1 MILTDTSDLTNMRD
15 LVRDFDLVPFLTA
28 YNDNLEKTIVGGERE
43 LSDKERSPRLSHS
56 FRCS

>member
-1 MILTDTSDLTNMRD
+1 MRD